1 MDGRSSEC
9 GLEKPEG
16 AFSSCYPPIRS
27 PTKTSCSS
35 SVLNLPRGVCAC
47 CVEGWV
53 GVMVCV
59 VFVWD
64 ILSWVYY
71 SESILDNRE
80 YSMLQ
85 FGLGRKG

>member
-1 MDGRSSEC
+1 M
-9 GLEKPEG
+9 
-16 AFSSCYPPIRS
+16 
-27 PTKTSCSS
+27 
-35 SVLNLPRGVCAC
+35 
-47 CVEGWV
+47 

-80 YSMLQ
+80 YGVLQ